1 MTCKNRQ
8 ALSLLIGATLTLF
21 LIVVGQVADVAAA
34 AATSDRRVTWMR
46 AQGICTKRDCN
57 CTINPQKLIFIKCTF
72 GDQNYAIGPGSIP
85 ENTAELEISNLY
97 DFKIRANAFV
107 NSAKLTRV
115 HLADIKSLHI
125 EKQAFHNLSSVD
137 ARLQLSGCKE
147 CDLTIDSQAFKN
159 ARSPLTIDI
168 ERYRLVDIKPNAFS
182 WLKEIGVRDVQ
193 NLRLSSNAFKFE
205 AAQLAEDGPT
215 TKIMFQGISN
225 IQELPTAVFPSTLA
239 EIRMDNVRISYS
251 IRKDAFCAMNI
262 MKVAVS
268 NSSIYE
274 IESGAFSDRTLI
286 GSLEFVDVK
295 IDIVRN
301 EAFQAG
307 ANALLID
314 HSEIQNMEKNAIVMT
329 VATAT
334 LSYTK
339 FCDLRYGSIV
349 FHQWNRIYIDNNSFY
364 RIAADS
370 IHAVFDVAKASSL
383 EFSFSGNYIGEAEPN
398 SLSFVGISQA
408 VSVARVGSN
417 RFNRSCYCN
426 IESWV
431 RERVGSNASV
441 SWIMDSSYCTVDK
454 FLSNCY
460 DLPDS
465 YLGMRNYTQTI
476 CTPSDNIKCNE
487 EPVNTHASSAA
498 ASPPSIG
505 PHQYPKRKGFFDVEM
520 SDPEQLEREKRIII
534 VACIVAV
541 FSLVLMIFVFVA
553 LYMRRRGVCPKLSSG
568 PLNPNTWFEPTSG
581 MTAAT
586 SVSRLS
592 VHEYTGLQPETRILD
607 VTSHEDPEVD
617 LEAAAESSHSYSY
630 QESKATQTLP
640 EELTE
645 EYLRELKEQLNDPQ
659 NYAQAKGMIEHLY
672 DLIKVEESCN
682 NNNNNKTN
690 AENGE
695 SYRNNTSR
703 QIRRD
708 ASFAE
713 RQPSVT
719 VGTKVPSLDKL
730 ITPSVARS
738 AKPEL
743 ADYCEPQDRQMV
755 DQNHLYA
762 ELPGDDTV
770 PSTSRLSEP
779 MLASLAGRAPLPLPP
794 DVINDLST
802 EPNGS
807 LVYGIEADES
817 RSLHSS
823 QENNTTST
831 PKTTDGRRP
840 MSFFKALGDTFAGPK
855 KVNGRRP
862 NSLLSEYADPS
873 DVTLHLYSE
882 LPDSRQL
889 SSGGGGGGRP
899 ASTTMKMVNRPL
911 PTKPDQY
918 ESEPMTVRS

>member
-1 MTCKNRQ
+1 MTCKSRK
-8 ALSLLIGATLTLF
+8 ALSWSIGATLMLL

-34 AATSDRRVTWMR
+34 AAATTTTSDRRVTWMR
-46 AQGICTKRDCN
+46 AQGICTKRDCD

-262 MKVAVS
+262 MKVTVS

-398 SLSFVGISQA
+398 SLSFVGIAQT

-441 SWIMDSSYCTVDK
+441 TWIMDSSYCTVDK

-607 VTSHEDPEVD
+607 MTSHEDPEVD

-695 SYRNNTSR
+695 SYHNNTSR

-708 ASFAE
+708 ASFAG

-743 ADYCEPQDRQMV
+743 ADYCEPQDRQMA

-802 EPNGS
+802 ESNGG

-889 SSGGGGGGRP
+889 SSGGRP
-899 ASTTMKMVNRPL
+899 AGTTMKMVNRPL